1 MVRYSRKRFQEALRA
16 CKEIAKSSR
25 TPVSQRLRA
34 AELIYLLYGGELPG
48 GNTKRDKRTIKDLVF
63 QERSLEKQVRTTVD
77 EQTQP
82 QTEEQVEADWISTA
96 LAEFLKPTETEGAGI
111 SNADTQKTAPTVQ
124 APAPL
129 TPAEERERRR
139 WLHALAVV
147 ADGSLSQEIRL
158 AAVVRVQAG
167 LPDSSSLKHIKA
179 PALLGRVLPP
189 WSEREYLEGGR
200 VVMKRI
206 SSPPTSLADVWE

>member
-1 MVRYSRKRFQEALRA
+1 MVKYSRKRFQEAIRA
-16 CKEIAKSSR
+16 CKQICKNEKLPAV
-25 TPVSQRLRA
+25 TRLRS

-48 GNTKRDKRTIKDLVF
+48 GNTKRDKRSIKDLV

-82 QTEEQVEADWISTA
+82 QTEAEAEKDWISAA
-96 LAEFLKPTETEGAGI
+96 LAEFLKPTQTEGSGI
-111 SNADTQKTAPTVQ
+111 SNADTQKTAPTVH
-124 APAPL
+124 APAPP

-147 ADGSLSQEIRL
+147 ADGSLSQEMRL
-158 AAVVRVQAG
+158 AAIVRVKAG
-167 LPDSSSLKHIKA
+167 LPDSHSLKNTRA
-179 PALLGRVLPP
+179 EALLKRVLPP
-189 WSEREYLEGGR
+189 WSERPYMEGGR
-200 VVMKRI
+200 AVMRRI